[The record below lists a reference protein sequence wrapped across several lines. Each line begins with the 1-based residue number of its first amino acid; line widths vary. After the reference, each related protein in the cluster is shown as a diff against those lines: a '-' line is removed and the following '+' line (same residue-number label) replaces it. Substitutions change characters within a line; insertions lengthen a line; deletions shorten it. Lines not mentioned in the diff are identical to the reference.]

1 MAIDK
6 AIWEQVKADFEAGI
20 VEEDKAFTHLSETY
34 KIDRST
40 ISKKAKRDGWVF
52 GKNSH
57 IITLEATTI
66 SNLQRIQSEKSQLNH
81 TEITTIDRAVR
92 RELQKEIIND
102 KTFHLAEIIQ
112 TQLIEAVPYMKI
124 DDLKPKDITSALKDI
139 NDIVNPKDAASINI
153 NNENN
158 QATQNNIKIEDMNP
172 KQITNAYLDLIK
184 Q

>member
-66 SNLQRIQSEKSQLNH
+66 SSLQRLQGEKSHLNH
-81 TEITTIDRAVR
+81 TELMAVEKGVK
-92 RELQKEIIND
+92 RELEKEEINSN
-102 KTFHLAEIIQ
+102 TFHIAKILQ
-112 TQLIEAVPYMKI
+112 TQLMEAIPLMKI
-124 DDLKPKDITSALKDI
+124 DDLKPKDITGALKDI
-139 NDIVNPKDAASINI
+139 HDINNPKDAASINI
-153 NNENN
+153 QNTNAVQTN
-158 QATQNNIKIEDMNP
+158 NNIDIENMDA

>member
-6 AIWEQVKADFEAGI
+6 SIWEQVKADFEAGI

-40 ISKKAKRDGWVF
+40 ISKKAKKYGWVF

-57 IITLEATTI
+57 LITLEKTTI
-66 SNLQRIQSEKSQLNH
+66 SNLQRLQSEKSQLNH
-81 TEITTIDRAVR
+81 TEIATIDRAVR

-112 TQLIEAVPYMKI
+112 AQLIEAIPCMKI

-139 NDIVNPKDAASINI
+139 NDIVNPKVDTSINI
-153 NNENN
+153 QNSNN
-158 QATQNNIKIEDMNP
+158 QQTNIKS
-172 KQITNAYLDLIK
+172 LDDFYE
-184 Q
+184 

>member
-6 AIWEQVKADFEAGI
+6 SIWEQVKADFEAGL

-57 IITLEATTI
+57 IITLETSVI
-66 SNLQRIQSEKSQLNH
+66 KDIQEVNEKKSHLNH
-81 TEITTIDRAVR
+81 TELMAVEKGVK
-92 RELQKEIIND
+92 RELEKEEIDSN
-102 KTFHLAEIIQ
+102 TFHIAKILQ
-112 TQLIEAVPYMKI
+112 TQLMEAIPLMKI
-124 DDLKPKDITSALKDI
+124 DDLKPKDITGALKDI
-139 NDIVNPKDAASINI
+139 HDINNPKDAASINI

-158 QATQNNIKIEDMNP
+158 QATQNNITVEWD
-172 KQITNAYLDLIK
+172 
-184 Q
+184 

>member
-6 AIWEQVKADFEAGI
+6 SIWEQVKADFEAGI

-40 ISKKAKRDGWVF
+40 ISKKAKKDGWVF

-66 SNLQRIQSEKSQLNH
+66 SNLQKIQSEKSQLNH

-112 TQLIEAVPYMKI
+112 AQLIEAIPCMKI

-139 NDIVNPKDAASINI
+139 NDIVNPKVDTSINI
-153 NNENN
+153 QNSNN
-158 QATQNNIKIEDMNP
+158 QQTNIEVENMSQKEI
-172 KQITNAYLDLIK
+172 INAYMDIVK
-184 Q
+184 K